1 MEADAPGT
9 RLRAG
14 AAIRLCAA
22 LVLTLAGCSATPR
35 AHPTALAFDRPAAE
49 RLLAAR
55 AKAVTEHDR
64 TGFLAGIDPDEPGF
78 RVRQDELFTNLATLP
93 LADWHESIAEAGP
106 KGAGTL
112 LTLRLHYRL
121 KDFDRGDVVHTSYLT
136 LSAKGT
142 IIGDGRET
150 KDDPEIWTDGRVSV
164 VHGSHSLVIGN
175 NTKAATLHQIADRL
189 DQSEPLVSAVVGTG
203 WARKVVALVPA
214 DDTAAVA
221 LTGGRNLDEIV
232 ALATVTQNADRSPGQ
247 DRVLI
252 SPGVYARLNA
262 LGRHVVMT
270 HELTH
275 VALGAAGDSRTPMWL
290 VEGIADYVGYKKADT
305 TVRSAARELRADLA
319 QGSLP
324 DALPTRQEFGS
335 ESGRLSQ
342 VYQEAWLAC
351 RMIAE
356 RYGEARLVRLYRAAG
371 ATSEETALHDVLGVS
386 VATFTK
392 DWRSYLKARLG

>member
-1 MEADAPGT
+1 MEADAPGA
-9 RLRAG
+9 RLRRV
-14 AAIRLCAA
+14 RLCAA
-22 LVLTLAGCSATPR
+22 LFLTLAGCSASPQVKP
-35 AHPTALAFDRPAAE
+35 AAPAFDRPAAE

-55 AKAVTEHDR
+55 ATAVTDHDK

-78 RVRQDELFTNLATLP
+78 RVRQDELFTNLARLP
-93 LADWHESIAEAGP
+93 LAGWHESIAEAKP

-121 KDFDRGDVVHTSYLT
+121 KGFDRGDVVHTSYLT

-150 KDDPEIWTDGRVSV
+150 KDDPEIWTDGQVSV

-175 NTKAATLHQIADRL
+175 NAKAATLHQIADRL
-189 DQSEPLVSAVVGTG
+189 DQSEPLVSAVVGTA

-214 DDTAAVA
+214 GDDAAVTLA
-221 LTGGRNLDEIV
+221 GGQNLTEIV
-232 ALATVTQNADRSPGQ
+232 ALATVTQNADHSPGQ

-252 SPGVYARLNA
+252 SPGNYARLNP

-290 VEGIADYVGYKKADT
+290 VEGLADYVGYKKAGA
-305 TVRSAARELRADLA
+305 TVTSAARELRADLA

-324 DALPTRQEFGS
+324 AALPTRADFDGGS
-335 ESGRLSQ
+335 GGLSR

-351 RMIAE
+351 RLIAGH
-356 RYGEARLVRLYRAAG
+356 YGEAKLVRLYRAAG
-371 ATSEETALHDVLGVS
+371 ATSEEAALHDVLGVS
-386 VATFTK
+386 VAKFTK
-392 DWRSYLKARLG
+392 DWRSYLKAQLG